1 MLTARTCFRKFRSVW
16 CTIAPRKP
24 MQSGGRARTSPPL
37 WIFLEASK
45 MLMPR
50 TCFGKFRIGTCCAQL
65 LVRGVVCLTPCVR
78 RGLVSCVT
86 GWLVLARAARSENGL
101 NFVLSFRAK
110 NELQHYAAHSESLL
124 HADLRRSCAPARR
137 DTLSSNRVCPHWPH
151 APVRTALALTAH
163 RSPHGTTIKTWM

>member
-1 MLTARTCFRKFRSVW
+1 MENFGEYGGPLPPASLCKAGGEPER
-16 CTIAPRKP
+16 APRF
-24 MQSGGRARTSPPL
+24 G
-37 WIFLEASK
+37 IFWEASK

-137 DTLSSNRVCPHWPH
+137 DILSSNRVCPHWPH

-163 RSPHGTTIKTWM
+163 RSPHGTTIKT